1 MFKATR
7 RLLSAAACALGL
19 WSAAAQA
26 DTITFWVNAPMAPN
40 PSAPIYEEIRAF
52 EARTGHKVNLQPI
65 PFQELEQRLFVAL
78 GSGAG
83 PDVMAI
89 DTAWMAA
96 FADAG
101 VLGDLTER
109 TRPVAAQYQPGP
121 LASGRYKGRQYGLP
135 WYTNN
140 VALFVNNDMLKAAG
154 FSAPPKTWA
163 EFRAVAKAMRA
174 LGPDKYGLTMGSGRF
189 GVFQLYSFIWQN
201 GGELIEESGRVRV
214 GEPAVAEAFAL
225 FTDMYRIDKSIPD
238 TVLTAQSWDEVFA
251 PFIQGRAG
259 MVISGDWTIGSIRRG
274 APNLNYSIAP
284 LPAGVRPATVIG
296 GFNLTVN
303 AKSKSPAAAAELAL
317 FLTGPRSIEAM
328 RKADRLSAQA
338 SATTPEALAALPA
351 NQRPF
356 MAQAA
361 YGRPRPNVPIW
372 AEVHSSILAP
382 AWDAS
387 LRGLTTPQAA
397 VQKAAAE
404 INAQMK

>member
-1 MFKATR
+1 MFKLT
-7 RLLSAAACALGL
+7 RLLRAAACALGL
-19 WSAAAQA
+19 WGAAAQA
-26 DTITFWVNAPMAPN
+26 DTITFWVNAPMVPN
-40 PSAPIYEEIRAF
+40 ASSPVYEEVRAF
-52 EARTGHKVNLQPI
+52 EARTGHKVNVQAI

-78 GSGAG
+78 GGGAG

-101 VLGDLTER
+101 VLADLTER
-109 TRPVAAQYQPGP
+109 TRPAASQYQPGP
-121 LASGRYKGRQYGLP
+121 LASGRYQGRQYALP

-154 FSAPPKTWA
+154 YAAPPKNWA

-174 LGPDKYGLTMGSGRF
+174 LGPDRFGLSMGAGRF
-189 GVFQLYSFIWQN
+189 GVFQMTAFIWQN
-201 GGELIEESGRVRV
+201 GGELIDDSGKVRV
-214 GEPAVAEAFAL
+214 GEPAVAETFAL
-225 FTDMYRIDKSIPD
+225 FTDMYRVDKSIPD

-259 MVISGDWTIGSIRRG
+259 MLISGDWTIGAIRRG
-274 APNLNYSIAP
+274 APNLNYTIAP
-284 LPAGVRPATVIG
+284 LPVGVRAATVIG
-296 GFNLTVN
+296 GFNLAVN

-317 FLTGPRSIEAM
+317 HLTGPRSVEAM

-338 SATTPEALAALPA
+338 SAATPDALAKLPE

-356 MAQAA
+356 MAQAPV
-361 YGRPRPNVPIW
+361 GRPRPNVPIW
-372 AEVHSSILAP
+372 AEVHSSILSP

-387 LRGLTTPQAA
+387 LRGVLTPQAA

-404 INAQMK
+404 INAKMK